1 MVKVKISLRQVYFKT
16 TSVEIDIP
24 KDITTWY
31 SDIGTY
37 LNENPELYADK
48 VMKNLKEEDYEE
60 GIGMETGAWTDS
72 DMDAEWRF
80 DCKELKTGGHV

>member
-48 VMKNLKEEDYEE
+48 VMKNLK
-60 GIGMETGAWTDS
+60 
-72 DMDAEWRF
+72 
-80 DCKELKTGGHV
+80 KVV